1 MSVLYQRRREN
12 KKMKKLFRIIKEYWV
27 WITSKRV
34 QEAINDESITYDEV
48 CKIVAEEMAK

>member
-1 MSVLYQRRREN
+1 
-12 KKMKKLFRIIKEYWV
+12 MKKLFRIIKEYWV